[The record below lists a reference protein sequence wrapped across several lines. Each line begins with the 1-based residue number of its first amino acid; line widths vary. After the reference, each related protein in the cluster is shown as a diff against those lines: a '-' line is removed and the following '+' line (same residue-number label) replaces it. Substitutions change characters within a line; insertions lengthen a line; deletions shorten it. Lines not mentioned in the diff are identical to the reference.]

1 MYSCICLLETSKGNY
16 MYILHQLSIRN
27 AVFDLIAELEVQS
40 MGILTKGFGNIY
52 SKENKAILEEKVFSN
67 SED

>member
-27 AVFDLIAELEVQS
+27 AVFDLIAELDVQS
-40 MGILTKGFGNIY
+40 IGILTMGFGNIY
-52 SKENKAILEEKVFSN
+52 SKEHKAVLEEKELSH
-67 SED
+67 SKD